1 MAQIDRKLQLPDP
14 LKDIKTFTELIEA
27 VRKYQT
33 DFNEALLRFT
43 RRIVDVLNGGI
54 KITDNFDA
62 QILTITTAGA
72 DTEVV
77 VAHTLKRIPQ
87 GYIVLSVDKAGVIY
101 TSGTAWT
108 ASNIYIKCNVA
119 TVSAK
124 LLIL

>member
-1 MAQIDRKLQLPDP
+1 MSQIERKLQLPDP
-14 LKDIKTFTELIEA
+14 LKDIKNFSELIEA
-27 VRKYQT
+27 IRKYQT

-62 QILTITTAGA
+62 QIITVTTAVA

-77 VAHTLKRIPQ
+77 VAHTLKRVPQ

-101 TSGTAWT
+101 TSGTTWT
-108 ASNIYIKCNVA
+108 SENIYIKCNVA
-119 TVSAK
+119 TVTAK